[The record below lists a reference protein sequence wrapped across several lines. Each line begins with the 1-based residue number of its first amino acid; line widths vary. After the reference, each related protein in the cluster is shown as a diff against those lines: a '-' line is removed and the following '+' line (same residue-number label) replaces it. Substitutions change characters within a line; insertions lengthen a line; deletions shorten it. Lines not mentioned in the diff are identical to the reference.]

1 MTHSAKKDDMTT
13 DLVAA
18 LLQTQA
24 LRIAPPGE
32 MFWYTSGTIGPYYI
46 NTHYLYGNP
55 TKAEDLLKFIDG
67 EKEDRNHFPPLL
79 AARTRKNYATDE
91 IYRHVVDA
99 LVGDIQDRTAG
110 NFDYISGGERRDW
123 FFSPAV
129 AEKLDKPHLLIY
141 KDLSVVLCSEN
152 GVAEVNGLEGK
163 KTVHIADLVTEA
175 SSYFRSWMP
184 AIQERGGRIDYSL
197 NVVDRAQGGTE
208 ALKAAGL
215 DTRALLR
222 VDEHLFDELVRSGI
236 IAQPQREMLTAYYHQ
251 PDSTMKTFLQE
262 RPDFL
267 QGALASADE
276 RTAARARILV
286 DENPYGLDLTGL
298 AP

>member
-1 MTHSAKKDDMTT
+1 MTT

-46 NTHYLYGNP
+46 NAHYLYGNP
-55 TKAEDLLKFIDG
+55 QKAEDLLKFIDG
-67 EKEDRNHFPPLL
+67 EKENRSRFPQLL
-79 AARTRKNYATDE
+79 ATRTRNNYATDKV
-91 IYRHVVDA
+91 YRHVVDA
-99 LVGDIQDRTAG
+99 LVGDIQDKTAG

-129 AEKLDKPHLLIY
+129 AELLNKPHLLIY
-141 KDLSVVLCSEN
+141 KDLSAVLCSED
-152 GVAEVNGLEGK
+152 GVAKVDGLEGK

-184 AIQERGGRIDYSL
+184 AIQDRGGRIAYSL
-197 NVVDRAQGGTE
+197 NVVDRAQGGVE
-208 ALKAAGL
+208 ALQAAGL
-215 DTRALLR
+215 DTTALLQ
-222 VDEHLFDELVRSGI
+222 VDKHLFDELVRSGNI
-236 IAQPQREMLTAYYHQ
+236 GQTQREMLVDYYHQ
-251 PDSTMKTFLQE
+251 PDSAMKTFLQE

-267 QGALASADE
+267 HRALASTDE
-276 RTAARARILV
+276 RTIARARVLV
-286 DENPYGLDLTGL
+286 DENRYGLDLTGL
-298 AP
+298 TL

>member
-1 MTHSAKKDDMTT
+1 MTT

-55 TKAEDLLKFIDG
+55 QKADDLLKFIDG
-67 EKEDRNHFPPLL
+67 EKENRSRFPQLL
-79 AARTRKNYATDE
+79 ATQTRNNYATNKV
-91 IYRHVVDA
+91 YRHVVDA
-99 LVGDIQDRTAG
+99 LIGDIQDKTAG

-129 AEKLDKPHLLIY
+129 AELLNKPHLLIY
-141 KDLSVVLCSEN
+141 KDLSAVLHSED
-152 GVAEVNGLEGK
+152 GVAKVDGLEGK

-184 AIQERGGRIDYSL
+184 AIQDRGGRIAYSL
-197 NVVDRAQGGTE
+197 NVVDRAQGGVE
-208 ALKAAGL
+208 ALQAAGL
-215 DTRALLR
+215 DTTALLR
-222 VDEHLFDELVRSGI
+222 VDEQLFDELVRSGI
-236 IAQPQREMLTAYYHQ
+236 IGQTQRKMLADYYNQ
-251 PDSTMKTFLQE
+251 PDSAMKTFLQE
-262 RPDFL
+262 QPDFL
-267 QGALASADE
+267 HRALASADE
-276 RTAARARILV
+276 RTVARARILV
-286 DENPYGLDLTGL
+286 DENPYELDLTGL
-298 AP
+298 TL